1 MPDRGPLT
9 PAGAGGGG
17 VPKGA
22 AAELEKAP
30 RAIGRMFDAI
40 APSYDLLNHMLSMAI
55 DVRWRK
61 RAIRSLSL
69 RKEDMVLDIAS
80 GTGDMALLAHAAS
93 GCAVLGL
100 DLSGNMLREAV
111 RKCGPTYMAVQGDAL
126 RMPFPD
132 AAFGKA
138 MTAFG
143 IRNMADI
150 PAFLREVR
158 RVLRPHGTLVVL
170 EFSLPPYPLV
180 RQAYLL
186 YLTRVL
192 PFVGGLRSGNR
203 AAYQYLSDSIQRFP
217 SPRSMLALFTEAGLE
232 VAEMA
237 SLTLGIA
244 HLYVLRSPGA
254 GPDGGA

>member
-9 PAGAGGGG
+9 PAGDAGA
-17 VPKGA
+17 PKGA

-40 APSYDLLNHMLSMAI
+40 APGYDLLNRILSMAI
-55 DVRWRK
+55 DVRWRR
-61 RAIRSLSL
+61 RALLPLSL
-69 RKEDMVLDIAS
+69 RKEDRVLDIAS

-93 GCAVLGL
+93 GCAVVGL

-111 RKCGPTYMAVQGDAL
+111 RKCDRSYSAVQGDAL

-150 PAFLREVR
+150 PAFLREAR
-158 RVLRPHGTLVVL
+158 RVLRPNGTLAIL

-186 YLTRVL
+186 YLTKVL
-192 PFVGGLRSGNR
+192 PFIGGLRSGNR

-232 VAEMA
+232 VTEVEP
-237 SLTLGIA
+237 LTLGIA
-244 HLYVLRSPGA
+244 HLYVLRSPAGA
-254 GPDGGA
+254 GPGP

>member
-9 PAGAGGGG
+9 PPGDASA
-17 VPKGA
+17 PKGA
-22 AAELEKAP
+22 AEELEKAP

-40 APSYDLLNHMLSMAI
+40 APSYDLLNRMLSMAI

-61 RAIRSLSL
+61 RALHALSL
-69 RKEDMVLDIAS
+69 QEDDRVLDIAS

-93 GCAVLGL
+93 GCAVVGL

-111 RKCGPTYMAVQGDAL
+111 RKCARSYAAVQGDAL

-132 AAFGKA
+132 AAFDKA

-150 PAFLREVR
+150 PAFLREAR
-158 RVLRPHGTLVVL
+158 RVLRPNGTLAVL

-217 SPRSMLALFTEAGLE
+217 SPRSMLALFTEAGYE
-232 VAEMA
+232 VAEMT

-254 GPDGGA
+254 VPEGQA